1 MRSRRGVDAV
11 RSNTLKA
18 TLTSGGWAV
27 GLMMTV
33 ADPLVAEI
41 VGAADFDFVMI
52 DMEHSPIS
60 TSQLQTM
67 LIAARPT
74 TATCLVRPPA
84 NDVVWIKQVLDAGQ
98 RVSSCRTSPRLT
110 NADEPWLLRS
120 TPRTES
126 EVSARAGFA
135 RLDGAR
141 ADYIARANDE
151 VIVFVMIESPEGVA
165 NVAEIAA
172 TPGLAGIMIGVGDL
186 SMSMGHATDPE
197 HASVVAAVDRV
208 VEHCVRHH
216 VPFGMFPMDAAG
228 TESWVRR
235 GCQIAVMGSDIGFID
250 QGIATMQ
257 ADLATI
263 REGPH

>member
-1 MRSRRGVDAV
+1 VGALRNNA
-11 RSNTLKA
+11 LKA
-18 TLTSGGWAV
+18 SLASGGWAV

-41 VGAADFDFVMI
+41 VGAANFDFVMI

-67 LIAARPT
+67 LIAVRPT

-84 NDVVWIKQVLDAGQ
+84 NDVTWIKQVLDAGAEGLVVPHVSNAEECRRAVAAAKYPPDGNRGFGPR
-98 RVSSCRTSPRLT
+98 RV
-110 NADEPWLLRS
+110 
-120 TPRTES
+120 
-126 EVSARAGFA
+126 A
-135 RLDGAR
+135 RLDGER
-141 ADYIARANDE
+141 NDYIARANDE
-151 VIVFVMIESPEGVA
+151 VIVLVMIESAEGVA

-197 HASVVAAVDRV
+197 HPSVVAAVDEV

-216 VPFGMFPMDAAG
+216 VPFGMFPMDAAR
-228 TESWVRR
+228 TDSWLRR
-235 GCQIAVMGSDIGFID
+235 GCQVAVMGSDIGFID
-250 QGIATMQ
+250 LGIAKMQ
-257 ADLATI
+257 ADLATM
-263 REGPH
+263 REGTD